1 MLSAVFESFP
11 NIFIFMTPDIF
22 LLVSSVLDLDFFMGS
37 VNIQEL
43 FLIQIFNFY
52 GLTVLKLSLLMLD
65 HVTKCLVTPCILL
78 HGTPFP
84 FSGN

>member
-1 MLSAVFESFP
+1 MSAVFESFP
-11 NIFIFMTPDIF
+11 NIFIFITPDIF
-22 LLVSSVLDLDFFMGS
+22 LLARSVFENFFMGS

-43 FLIQIFNFY
+43 VYADFFFFY
-52 GLTVLKLSLLMLD
+52 HLTILKLNLLMLD

>member
-1 MLSAVFESFP
+1 
-11 NIFIFMTPDIF
+11 MTPDIF
-22 LLVSSVLDLDFFMGS
+22 LLARYVLDLDFFFMGS

-43 FLIQIFNFY
+43 FLMQIFNFY